1 MAMRWW
7 DRTLELRARLGA
19 GPGPHPVLLAADE
32 DMALLLGPEGLREE
46 PLPTARALRPTL
58 APLLDHTLLK
68 AGARSAE
75 IEALCGEAR
84 RHGFASVC
92 VNPRWVPAA
101 AVHLQGSGVRVCTV
115 VGFPLGAT
123 SLAAKAFEAEVAL
136 REGATE
142 VDMVLDLGAARD
154 GDWARIRADFKGLR
168 SAVPRPAV
176 LKVILE
182 TCLLDDDQKRR
193 ACALAAEEGLDFVKT
208 STGFSTG
215 GATVADVGLMR
226 QTVGEAVGVKASGG
240 IRTFEQALAMVQAG
254 ATRLGVSASLAII
267 GADRGPSE
275 GY

>member
-1 MAMRWW
+1 MRWL
-7 DRTLELRARLGA
+7 DRTLELRTRIGD
-19 GPGPHPVLLAADE
+19 GPRPRPVLLAGDGTSV
-32 DMALLLGPEGLREE
+32 LLLEAGGPRE
-46 PLPTARALRPTL
+46 RALPAGLALHPTL

-68 AGARSAE
+68 AGAREGE
-75 IEALCGEAR
+75 IEALCAEAR
-84 RHGFASVC
+84 QHGFASVC
-92 VNPRWVPAA
+92 VNPRWVPTAA
-101 AVHLQGSGVRVCTV
+101 RLLVGSGVRVCTV

-136 REGATE
+136 REGASE

-154 GDWARIRADFKGLR
+154 GDWARVQADFRGLR
-168 SAVPRPAV
+168 RAVPRPAV

-182 TCLLDDDQKRR
+182 TCLLNDDQKRR
-193 ACALAAEEGLDFVKT
+193 TCVLAAEEGLDFVKT

-215 GATVADVGLMR
+215 GATAADIELMR
-226 QTVGEAVGVKASGG
+226 GAVGESIGVKASGG

-267 GADRGPSE
+267 GADRGASE